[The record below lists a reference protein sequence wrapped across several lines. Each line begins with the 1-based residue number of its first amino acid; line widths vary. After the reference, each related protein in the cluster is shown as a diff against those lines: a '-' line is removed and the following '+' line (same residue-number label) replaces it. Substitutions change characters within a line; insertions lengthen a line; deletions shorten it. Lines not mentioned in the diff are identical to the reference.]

1 MNPVLILF
9 YDYTFQFKFFMK
21 NSIKNNKLSFFT
33 LLLAGIFM
41 LGTTACSKH
50 DDDHDDHDHDHENE
64 LITTVKLHVVE
75 TGTTDTLSYAWKQV
89 GGPGTAIVVDSIG
102 LKQGKVYEVL
112 TEVLDESK
120 TPASNKTEEIRKDG
134 HCHRFIYTST
144 LSSLLLQIL
153 DFDTQN
159 PAMELGL
166 KFRITAPDVMGSG
179 NLKCVLKHYTTSDP
193 KTKGINAGSTDIEV
207 QFPLVVN

>member
-1 MNPVLILF
+1 
-9 YDYTFQFKFFMK
+9 MK
-21 NSIKNNKLSFFT
+21 NIIKNNKLSFFT

-50 DDDHDDHDHDHENE
+50 DEHDDHDHDHENE
-64 LITTVKLHVVE
+64 LITTVKLYVIE
-75 TGTTDTLSYAWKQV
+75 TGTSDTVSYAWKQV

-120 TPASNKTEEIRKDG
+120 TPAKNITTEIRNAANF
-134 HCHRFIYTST
+134 HRFVYTST
-144 LSSLLLQIL
+144 LSSLLLQVL
-153 DFDTQN
+153 DFDTQT

-166 KFRITAPDVMGSG
+166 RFRITTPDVMGSG
-179 NLKCVLKHYTTSDP
+179 NLKCVLKHYTSSDP
-193 KTKGINAGSTDIEV
+193 KTNGINAGSTDIEV

>member
-1 MNPVLILF
+1 
-9 YDYTFQFKFFMK
+9 MK
-21 NSIKNNKLSFFT
+21 NIIKNNKLSFFT

-50 DDDHDDHDHDHENE
+50 DDHDDHDHDHENE
-64 LITTVKLHVVE
+64 LITTVKLYVIE
-75 TGTTDTLSYAWKQV
+75 TGTSDTVSYAWKQV

-120 TPASNKTEEIRKDG
+120 TPAKNITTEIRNAANF
-134 HCHRFIYTST
+134 HRFVYTSNI
-144 LSSLLLQIL
+144 SSLLLQVL
-153 DFDTQN
+153 DFDTQS

-166 KFRITAPDVMGSG
+166 KFRITSPDVMGSG
-179 NLKCVLKHYTTSDP
+179 NLKCVLKHYTSSDP
-193 KTKGINAGSTDIEV
+193 KTNGINAGSTDIEV

>member
-1 MNPVLILF
+1 
-9 YDYTFQFKFFMK
+9 MK
-21 NSIKNNKLSFFT
+21 NIIKNNKLSFFT

-50 DDDHDDHDHDHENE
+50 DDHDDHDHDHENE
-64 LITTVKLHVVE
+64 LITTVKLYVIE
-75 TGTTDTLSYAWKQV
+75 TGTSDTVSYAWKQV

-120 TPASNKTEEIRKDG
+120 TPAKNITTEIRNAANF
-134 HCHRFIYTST
+134 HRFVYTST
-144 LSSLLLQIL
+144 LSSLLLQVL
-153 DFDTQN
+153 DFDTQT

-166 KFRITAPDVMGSG
+166 RFRITTPDVMGSG
-179 NLKCVLKHYTTSDP
+179 NLKCVLKHYTSSDP
-193 KTKGINAGSTDIEV
+193 KTNGINAGSTDIEV